1 MDNNETVTE
10 FTKSDSIT
18 LTMQLNQDQAHLI
31 REWSLSIP
39 TLYMLDICVVSATKL
54 DNAQLE
60 TNPRKAKV
68 INILRELDRPQNSFS
83 YLFSLME
90 KVSDSR
96 GIDTEAELEAKI
108 LSDLS
113 SLRSFFTNARIVE
126 SDEFI
131 LEFLRNL
138 RGYPIESKRSS
149 YIDFL
154 RALNDQFKLGNPIS
168 PKLRLDTAKQIIN
181 LTKQF
186 SFSKQHPIVVIALA
200 CLYGNPAAQRVL
212 KFKDN
217 PEKFDPENALA
228 DIMLIHRFAD
238 IQLEIEQMGR
248 MDEGPFLRSHF
259 ITDDDGLIQI
269 LKCFTPTHVKH
280 IDTPDGRETHTTM
293 TVKLKDLLRDI
304 QSEEYNHLFDFLN
317 QN

>member
-1 MDNNETVTE
+1 MDNNETITE
-10 FTKSDSIT
+10 FTKGDSLT
-18 LTMQLNQDQAHLI
+18 LTMQLNHDQANMI
-31 REWSLSIP
+31 REWALSIP

-54 DNAQLE
+54 NKAQLE
-60 TNPRKAKV
+60 TNPRKAKI
-68 INILRELDRPQNSFS
+68 INFLRELDRPQNSFS

-96 GIDTEAELEAKI
+96 GIDTEVELEAKI

-113 SLRSFFTNARIVE
+113 SLRSFFTKARIVE
-126 SDEFI
+126 SNEFI

-138 RGYPIESKRSS
+138 RGCPIESERSS

-154 RALNDQFKLGNPIS
+154 KALNDQFQLSNPTS

-181 LTKQF
+181 LTKKF
-186 SFSKQHPIVVIALA
+186 SFSKQHPIVAIALA
-200 CLYGNPAAQRVL
+200 CLYGNPTAQRVM

-228 DIMLIHRFAD
+228 DIMLINRFAG

-248 MDEGPFLRSHF
+248 MNEGPFLRSHF

-269 LKCFTPTHVKH
+269 LKCFTPDHIKH
-280 IDTPDGRETHTTM
+280 IDTQDGRETYTTM

-304 QSEEYNHLFDFLN
+304 QSEEYNHLLDFLN
-317 QN
+317 KN